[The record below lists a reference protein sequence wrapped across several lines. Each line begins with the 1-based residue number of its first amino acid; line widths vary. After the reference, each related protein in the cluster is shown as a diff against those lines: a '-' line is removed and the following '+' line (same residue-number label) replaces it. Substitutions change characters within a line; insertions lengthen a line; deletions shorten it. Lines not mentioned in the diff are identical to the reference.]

1 MTSPVAERARKHRA
15 ALRAAGMRPLQ
26 IWVPDTRRKSFVT
39 ACRKQAA
46 IVAQADRR
54 DRELLDLL
62 DRAAAEIDSWKA

>member
-1 MTSPVAERARKHRA
+1 MTSPVAERARKHGA

-26 IWVPDTRRKSFVT
+26 VWVPDTRRKSFVA

-62 DRAAAEIDSWKA
+62 DRAAAEFDSWKA

>member
-1 MTSPVAERARKHRA
+1 
-15 ALRAAGMRPLQ
+15 MRPLQ
-26 IWVPDTRRKSFVT
+26 VWVPDTRRKSFVA

-62 DRAAAEIDSWKA
+62 DRAAAEIDAWKA